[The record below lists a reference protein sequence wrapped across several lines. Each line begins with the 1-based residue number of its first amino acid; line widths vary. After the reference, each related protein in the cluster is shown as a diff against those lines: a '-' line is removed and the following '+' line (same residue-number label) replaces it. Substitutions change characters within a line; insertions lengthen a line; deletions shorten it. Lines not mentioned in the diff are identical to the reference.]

1 MLQKEPNLRP
11 NTGKILENE
20 IIKRKMNELRIRIMY
35 GNLEEKQGLIATIKI
50 PGNLGEINKILPMN
64 I

>member
-50 PGNLGEINKILPMN
+50 P
-64 I
+64 

>member
-1 MLQKEPNLRP
+1 MLQKDPNLRP